1 MKHTEYREH
10 LHLLVLDE
18 LDPSDRPVL
27 EDHLRTCYNCRD
39 EIARLRK
46 FYGLLKD
53 FEPAVRF
60 DDNLLKEARQQLR
73 EALRRERSRPSFL
86 ETIEERLSTFVA
98 PRYQIALG
106 AVATIALG
114 IFIGHRIFTPS
125 APLSQEAQLIPADPR
140 ITNVKFLDSIEGSD
154 VVEFTFDAVQP
165 VKMRGSV
172 NDPGIQKV
180 LTHAMLNDANPGVRL
195 RALNVVAAPR
205 AKQPDKEIKAALILT
220 LRTDPNAGVR
230 KEALMALQ
238 QYPPDE
244 AIKNALL
251 NTLMTDRNPGL
262 RIAAIN
268 GLDSMRVHGQSVD
281 QSVLNALKDKMQ
293 SDDNT
298 YIRLRART
306 VLQEARAQ

>member
-10 LHLLVLDE
+10 LHLLALEE
-18 LDPSDRPVL
+18 LDLHDRTLL
-27 EDHLRTCYNCRD
+27 EDHLRTCSDCRD
-39 EIARLRK
+39 ELPRLRK

-53 FEPAVRF
+53 FEPAVHV
-60 DDNLLKEARQQLR
+60 DDNLLQDARQQLR
-73 EALRRERSRPSFL
+73 EALHRERSHPSFL

-106 AVATIALG
+106 GLATLALG

-125 APLSQEAQLIPADPR
+125 APLPQEAQLIPANPR
-140 ITNVKFLDSIEGSD
+140 ITNLKFLDSKEGSD

-195 RALNVVAAPR
+195 RALNVVATPR
-205 AKQPDKEIKAALILT
+205 ADKPDKEIKAALILT

-251 NTLMTDRNPGL
+251 NTLMTDKNPGL

-268 GLDSMRVHGQSVD
+268 GLDSLRIHGQSAD
-281 QSVLNALKDKMQ
+281 RSVLKALHDKMQ